1 MGPPRCGR
9 LFFAFVR
16 PVSRPFGRRPACAV
30 KRNTAGTQNG
40 SSCVSVTHRGFSIV
54 SRATGSVPALPGS
67 QSGLVLV
74 TRLPG
79 RGLFIGSR
87 GGSPPERVRAI
98 SIARLRAS
106 PPAHLRPIDVVV
118 SHGPGN
124 GDLILRGASCL
135 DAFSTYPGRR
145 RLPGG
150 AAGATTGA
158 PVLRPTRSSRTS
170 VGASQ
175 VSRAHNR

>member
-30 KRNTAGTQNG
+30 KRNTAGTGNG
-40 SSCVSVTHRGFSIV
+40 SSRSLSDSV
-54 SRATGSVPALPGS
+54 
-67 QSGLVLV
+67 
-74 TRLPG
+74 
-79 RGLFIGSR
+79 GSR
-87 GGSPPERVRAI
+87 DPRSARVSPGASRLFVRAGFGDAAPRPRTFYWVSGGSPPERVRAI

-118 SHGPGN
+118 SHGPVY

>member
-16 PVSRPFGRRPACAV
+16 PPQPLRAAAGVCGKKEHGRNLKRLLSLSLNDSR
-30 KRNTAGTQNG
+30 
-40 SSCVSVTHRGFSIV
+40 SSPIV
-54 SRATGSVPALPGS
+54 SRCFRVSPGASRLSVRAGFGDAAPRPRTFS
-67 QSGLVLV
+67 WVL
-74 TRLPG
+74 
-79 RGLFIGSR
+79 